1 MKQSEAEALVV
12 KMKQLWGNPFKVTS
26 STAVE
31 WAQHAQHVTY
41 EQMDK
46 AIDHF
51 ANMGD
56 KFPPSLAEVV
66 AKAKA
71 GAAPRQYHS
80 HRHLRICNYC
90 GGPYFGGENSD
101 ELKAHYSWC
110 YNGTGTYT
118 LHDVH
123 RTIEPAYTDP
133 NLPPVPPPQ
142 HVRDAL
148 AQLRDKRI

>member
-26 STAVE
+26 NTAVE

-41 EQMDK
+41 EQMSQ

-51 ANMGD
+51 ANIGD

-66 AKAKA
+66 ARAKA
-71 GAAPRQYHS
+71 GASPRQYQS
-80 HRHLRICNYC
+80 DRHLRICNYC
-90 GGPYFGGENSD
+90 GGPYYGGEQSD

-110 YNGTGTYT
+110 FNGTATYT
-118 LHDVH
+118 LNDVH
-123 RTIEPAYTDP
+123 RNIEPAYSDP
-133 NLPPVPPPQ
+133 SLPVVPPPQ
-142 HVRDAL
+142 SVRDAL
-148 AQLRDKRI
+148 ASLATKGS

>member
-26 STAVE
+26 NTTVE

-51 ANMGD
+51 AGMGD

-66 AKAKA
+66 SRARTYKPRNVFNPN
-71 GAAPRQYHS
+71 APK
-80 HRHLRICNYC
+80 CCDC
-90 GGPYFGGENSD
+90 GGPTLSGMTHFPFC
-101 ELKAHYSWC
+101 KPH
-110 YNGTGTYT
+110 GTGDYY
-118 LHDVH
+118 
-123 RTIEPAYTDP
+123 IETMEEYV
-133 NLPPVPPPQ
+133 N
-142 HVRDAL
+142 R
-148 AQLRDKRI
+148 

>member
-26 STAVE
+26 TTSVE

-51 ANMGD
+51 AAMGD

-66 AKAKA
+66 SRAKA
-71 GAAPRQYHS
+71 GAAPVGIILIAICVS
-80 HRHLRICNYC
+80 ATTAEARISVGKIATN
-90 GGPYFGGENSD
+90 
-101 ELKAHYSWC
+101 
-110 YNGTGTYT
+110 
-118 LHDVH
+118 
-123 RTIEPAYTDP
+123 
-133 NLPPVPPPQ
+133 
-142 HVRDAL
+142 
-148 AQLRDKRI
+148 